1 MNKLDLS
8 VWVKD
13 EDLGVSLLLHAIRD
27 AEKLMQ
33 EILVVAWHYGNV
45 LSSALADALKV
56 VRRVLVWKMLEGEG
70 HEERI

>member
-8 VWVKD
+8 VRVKD
-13 EDLGVSLLLHAIRD
+13 EDLGVSLLPHAIRD

-33 EILVVAWHYGNV
+33 EILVAWHYGNV

-56 VRRVLVWKMLEGEG
+56 VRRVLVWKRLEGEG